1 MDEILFNELL
11 DSIKEAGKI
20 KRGEVKPSR
29 TFAYEENAAETK
41 EDLNNLN
48 FSKRVKQV
56 EKSAQ
61 GPMTRKYSDKNISIS
76 VYNRTDYMIY

>member
-20 KRGEVKPSR
+20 KRGEIKPSR
-29 TFAYEENAAETK
+29 VFTCEENAVETK
-41 EDLNNLN
+41 EDLNNTN
-48 FSKRVKQV
+48 FSKRVKQA

-61 GPMTRKYSDKNISIS
+61 EDIAR
-76 VYNRTDYMIY
+76 NRL

>member
-20 KRGEVKPSR
+20 KRGEVEPSR
-29 TFAYEENAAETK
+29 IFDYEENAVETK

-56 EKSAQ
+56 EKSAKSR
-61 GPMTRKYSDKNISIS
+61 MTRTRLKS
-76 VYNRTDYMIY
+76 